1 MERNVALCITFHLIP
16 NSHVDRK
23 ILENSLKALNL
34 PVMRRGLLPIREL
47 YRKNCMIPNRAA
59 TSSRE

>member
-16 NSHVDRK
+16 NIHVDRK

-34 PVMRRGLLPIREL
+34 PPL
-47 YRKNCMIPNRAA
+47 
-59 TSSRE
+59 